1 MPFRALLKVSV
12 VSAVAAA
19 GLAGGGATPVLGKT
33 GKEVR
38 QCKALNKCRAQF
50 TRCYYAIEKH
60 PKKTWDTH
68 EWECAG
74 PYGKCIDAN
83 FGPFEMFFT
92 RMFDPRVQDCS
103 K

>member
-1 MPFRALLKVSV
+1 MGFRDLKGL
-12 VSAVAAA
+12 AVAVAAAA
-19 GLAGGGATPVLGKT
+19 GLAAVCGTSPALGKT
-33 GKEVR
+33 EKEIQ

-50 TRCYYAIEKH
+50 TRCYYAIEKD

-68 EWECAG
+68 EWECAK
-74 PYGKCIDAN
+74 PYKDCINKN
-83 FGPFEMFFT
+83 FGTFDMFFT

>member
-1 MPFRALLKVSV
+1 MSFSGLLKAGFVPALLAASL
-12 VSAVAAA
+12 AA
-19 GLAGGGATPVLGKT
+19 GSATTVLGKT
-33 GKEVR
+33 EKEIK

-50 TRCYYAIEKH
+50 TRCYYAIERD

-68 EWECAG
+68 EGECAE
-74 PYGKCIDAN
+74 PYARCIDAN
-83 FGPFEMFFT
+83 FGAFEMFFT